1 MSGLLLWFAASADC
15 AQAWAPRHNGAQA
28 PIKARKPG
36 RPLVLPAN
44 NIVPM
49 LRSPLKVH
57 RAKTNSLLVP
67 PIYSALAE

>member
-15 AQAWAPRHNGAQA
+15 AQAWAAGHNGAQA
-28 PIKARKPG
+28 PIKARKPA

-49 LRSPLKVH
+49 LRSPLNGSSCKDKF
-57 RAKTNSLLVP
+57 AAGAADLFGP
-67 PIYSALAE
+67 F